1 MDKKG
6 TEDESY
12 WGLFAVSDKWWCKK
26 GTVGGLCNV
35 QCEDLLSDVDKNAK
49 CGSRVFLQD
58 GIGAWR
64 LPSQACINHDD
75 ERISECLDLLF
86 QENYLH

>member
-1 MDKKG
+1 MIKKASY
-6 TEDESY
+6 DESY
-12 WGLFAVSDKWWCKK
+12 WGLFSVSDKWWCKK
-26 GTVGGLCNV
+26 GSAGGICNV

-49 CGSRVFLQD
+49 CGSRIYLQD

-64 LPSQACINHDD
+64 LDSGACINPDD
-75 ERISECLDLLF
+75 ESISECLDLLF